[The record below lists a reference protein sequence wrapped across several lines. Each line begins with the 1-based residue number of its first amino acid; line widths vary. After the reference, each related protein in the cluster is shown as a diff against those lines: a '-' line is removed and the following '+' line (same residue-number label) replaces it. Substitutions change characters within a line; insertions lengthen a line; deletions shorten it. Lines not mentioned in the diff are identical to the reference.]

1 MAPLLAGGADPN
13 LPLDEQGNTLLH
25 KAQSPAEIAELLN
38 SPLIDTN
45 VTNKVR
51 GLLLAIDIIHTRCSP
66 AHTTPTHPQPCVG
79 WPDAA
84 PNACEIPTAD
94 GATTRRRS

>member
-25 KAQSPAEIAELLN
+25 KAQSPEEIAALLN
-38 SPLIDTN
+38 SPLIDVN

-51 GLLLAIDIIHTRCSP
+51 ATDDVMHPSLALP
-66 AHTTPTHPQPCVG
+66 APSNYT
-79 WPDAA
+79 AA
-84 PNACEIPTAD
+84 ALTSFAHCL
-94 GATTRRRS
+94 RRPGSRHSWRRW